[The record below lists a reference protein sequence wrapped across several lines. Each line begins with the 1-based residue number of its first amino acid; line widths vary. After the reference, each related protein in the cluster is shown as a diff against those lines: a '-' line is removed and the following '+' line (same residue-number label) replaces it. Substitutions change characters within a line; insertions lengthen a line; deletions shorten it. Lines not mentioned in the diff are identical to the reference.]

1 VEVVASAASNSP
13 HAKATNGRGGRIPED
28 ESAFAINSPS
38 ARASD
43 AMAPDLALYL
53 RRLVLRAPD
62 VQNGPF

>member
-1 VEVVASAASNSP
+1 MEVVASAASNSP
-13 HAKATNGRGGRIPED
+13 RAKATNGRGERIPED
-28 ESAFAINSPS
+28 ESAFATNSPS

-53 RRLVLRAPD
+53 RRLVLRALD